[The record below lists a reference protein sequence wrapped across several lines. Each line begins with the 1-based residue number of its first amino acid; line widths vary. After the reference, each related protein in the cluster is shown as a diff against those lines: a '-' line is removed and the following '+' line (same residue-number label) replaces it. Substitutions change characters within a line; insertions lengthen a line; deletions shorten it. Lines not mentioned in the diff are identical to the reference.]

1 MLFYFRFTFAS
12 TLRGCP
18 IPITD
23 PHQSCGLKGLRFHD
37 LRHQCITELLEG
49 GAPEAAV
56 LSMLGTSRER

>member
-23 PHQSCGLKGLRFHD
+23 PHQSCGLTGLRSTIFGISA
-37 LRHQCITELLEG
+37 LRNCLKVAGLRLQF
-49 GAPEAAV
+49 
-56 LSMLGTSRER
+56 